1 MSDLQGG
8 ADRGIAMISAVL
20 ALVLLGAL
28 VSGSLFVSARQARNG
43 TADAQVASAFYAA
56 EAGLAASFGW
66 WDSQPAVELRP
77 WRSVEIGS
85 AALASGDSYHARLTQ
100 LDDGGAESGARYLL
114 VSSGRAHGPGGGRRR
129 VALLLRDP
137 RPERWCCGAA
147 LTTAG
152 VVQVADGGLLRGID
166 LEPIEWLD
174 FPGLCQV
181 PASNRPGVVT
191 GEEGNNV
198 FGEAEH
204 AFREL
209 AARSDV
215 ELDGGALLNDIAPVI
230 DSDGACARG
239 LPANWGEPR
248 VVGHPCFDYLP
259 VVHAAGDLTIAS
271 AGSGQGVLLVQGD
284 LEITGDFDFYGLL
297 IVLGNLRVARGRILG
312 AALASGGVVRV
323 GSGAELSYSSCAVRR
338 ALRTAKL
345 VLPHPLAQFSWLEIL
360 E

>member
-1 MSDLQGG
+1 MSDLRSG
-8 ADRGIAMISAVL
+8 ADRGFAMVSAVL

-28 VSGSLFVSARQARNG
+28 ISGSLFVSARQARIG
-43 TADAQVASAFYAA
+43 SGDAQVASAFYAA
-56 EAGLAASFGW
+56 EAGLAASYAWF
-66 WDSQPAVELRP
+66 DSEPAVEPQL
-77 WRSVEIGS
+77 WRSIEIGS
-85 AALASGDSYHARLTQ
+85 AALATGDSYHARLTR
-100 LDDGGAESGARYLL
+100 LDHGGADSGAHYLL

-152 VVQVADGGLLRGID
+152 AVQVADGGVLSGID
-166 LEPIEWLD
+166 LEPGVWLD
-174 FPGLCQV
+174 VPGLCQV
-181 PASNRPGVVT
+181 SASNRPGVLT
-191 GEEGNNV
+191 DKEGNV
-198 FGEAEH
+198 LSEAEY

-215 ELDGGALLNDIAPVI
+215 ELDGGALLDEIAPLI

-239 LPANWGEPR
+239 LPANWGEPL
-248 VVGHPCFDYLP
+248 VMGHPCFDYLP
-259 VVHAAGDLTIAS
+259 VVHVTGDLTIES

-284 LEITGDFDFYGLL
+284 LEIRSDFDFYGLL
-297 IVLGNLRVARGRILG
+297 IVLGNLSLARGRILG

-323 GSGAELSYSSCAVRR
+323 GSGAQLSYSSCAVNRT
-338 ALRTAKL
+338 LRTAKL